1 MSGVGHTTG
10 PSIGS
15 LYSYDSMTPTGADS
29 YILGGVCSTTGGGV
43 LYPLSLII
51 DGADLVGSVI
61 GSTGGG
67 IVVEAGGGELD
78 NTGLTLLVYQPRS
91 DILVVEGVDPP
102 LNIRVIIYII
112 PHKSRNHN
120 NIIIIIIT
128 SGVLR
133 FPYIAV

>member
-15 LYSYDSMTPTGADS
+15 LYSYESMIPTGADS
-29 YILGGVCSTTGGGV
+29 YILGGVWSTTGGGV
-43 LYPLSLII
+43 VYPLSLII

-61 GSTGGG
+61 GST
-67 IVVEAGGGELD
+67 VEAGGGELE
-78 NTGLTLLVYQPRS
+78 NTGLTLLVYQPIS
-91 DILVVEGVDPP
+91 DIFIVEGVDPP

-112 PHKSRNHN
+112 PPRSRNHN
-120 NIIIIIIT
+120 NISIIIIT
-128 SGVLR
+128 SGALR

>member
-1 MSGVGHTTG
+1 
-10 PSIGS
+10 
-15 LYSYDSMTPTGADS
+15 MTPTGADS

-43 LYPLSLII
+43 VCPLSLII

-61 GSTGGG
+61 GSTLV
-67 IVVEAGGGELD
+67 VVEAGGGELE
-78 NTGLTLLVYQPRS
+78 NTGVTLLVYQPRS

-112 PHKSRNHN
+112 PPSSRNHN
-120 NIIIIIIT
+120 NISIIIIT
-128 SGVLR
+128 SGALR

>member
-15 LYSYDSMTPTGADS
+15 LYSYESIIPTGADS
-29 YILGGVCSTTGGGV
+29 YILGGVCSTTVGGV
-43 LYPLSLII
+43 LYPLSLIM

-61 GSTGGG
+61 GSTLV
-67 IVVEAGGGELD
+67 VVEAGELE
-78 NTGLTLLVYQPRS
+78 NTGVTLLVYQPRS

-102 LNIRVIIYII
+102 LNIRVIMYII
-112 PHKSRNHN
+112 PPRSRNHN
-120 NIIIIIIT
+120 NISIIIIT
-128 SGVLR
+128 SGALR